1 MMLSV
6 RSALVLFAFLF
17 SCTFIVTN
25 GLMMTT
31 DSNHSLEEHI
41 HPREEVMNIN
51 DSFNEDDKTNSV
63 NKQVPT
69 QLKKGTIPAISTG
82 NPPQIIIYH
91 SHNRES
97 WIPELENIKDPDRAF
112 DSKINVTLL
121 GRYLQNKLKLSSSK
135 IPVLHSKID
144 YPSRITNFNY
154 AKSYSYSKTTIN
166 QELKMHQNVKYLL
179 DLHRDSQGREKT
191 TITHKNKNFAQV
203 YFVVGINHPNWKE
216 NMEFANR
223 IQEGL
228 NKIVPNLSKGIYQKD
243 KNSGNGEYNQS
254 LSSNSAL
261 IEIGGVENSLDES
274 YHTIEVLA
282 KVIQDIWLED
292 NSGVV
297 KSSSPSI

>member
-1 MMLSV
+1 MLSL

-17 SCTFIVTN
+17 SCTFTFIVTN

-31 DSNHSLEEHI
+31 DSNPSLEVKI
-41 HPREEVMNIN
+41 QPREEAMNIN
-51 DSFNEDDKTNSV
+51 ESIIEGDKPNTLN
-63 NKQVPT
+63 NQAPT
-69 QLKKGTIPAISTG
+69 LLKKESIPAIPSG

-97 WIPELENIKDPDRAF
+97 WIPELENIKDPDKAF

-121 GRYLQNKLKLSSSK
+121 GSYLQNKLVSSN
-135 IPVLHSKID
+135 IPVFHSKID
-144 YPSRITNFNY
+144 YPSRIANFNY

-166 QELKMHQNVKYLL
+166 QELKMHQNVKYLF
-179 DLHRDSQGREKT
+179 DLHRDSQEREKT
-191 TITHKNKNFAQV
+191 TITYKNQNYAQV
-203 YFVVGINHPNWKE
+203 YFVVGINHPNWKQ
-216 NMEFANR
+216 NMKFANR

-261 IEIGGVENSLDES
+261 IEIGGVENSLEES
-274 YHTIEVLA
+274 YFTIEVLA

-292 NSGVV
+292 NSGLV
-297 KSSSPSI
+297 KPSSPSI